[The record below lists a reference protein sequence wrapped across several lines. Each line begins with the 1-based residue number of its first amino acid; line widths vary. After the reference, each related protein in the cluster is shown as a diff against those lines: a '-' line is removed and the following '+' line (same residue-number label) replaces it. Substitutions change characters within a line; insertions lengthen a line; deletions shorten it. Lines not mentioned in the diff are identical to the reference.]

1 MNRNW
6 GCNFGRES
14 NRAVRIS
21 TNVFLELS
29 GNLWLVLITNL
40 DRKPATAIKYYLA
53 QLLQVWYLLEA
64 LKPSN
69 TVKCNYWVLRKDV
82 RNLSWNWVAE
92 KLLILLQL
100 KGGNYIWKDEST
112 KITLISFWYFTFICV
127 GVSMFSTKIL
137 LKWIDTQMFIHK
149 SLKIR
154 FWPIFNLIV
163 AFYKF
168 FGSWV
173 KRVLIHVKS
182 DQVRS
187 DKVVSKFK
195 SGHVKVIFCD
205 KHLSRRYMLG

>member
-53 QLLQVWYLLEA
+53 QLLQVWYHLEA

-69 TVKCNYWVLRKDV
+69 TVKCNYWVLRRGWISDV
-82 RNLSWNWVAE
+82 RNLFWNWVAE
-92 KLLILLQL
+92 KLLIWLQL
-100 KGGNYIWKDEST
+100 KGGNYICKDEST
-112 KITLISFWYFTFICV
+112 KITLILFWYFKFICL

-137 LKWIDTQMFIHK
+137 LKWINFGP
-149 SLKIR
+149 
-154 FWPIFNLIV
+154 FFNLIES
-163 AFYKF
+163 FYKF
-168 FGSWV
+168 FGSWAQ
-173 KRVLIHVKS
+173 RELIHVKS

-187 DKVVSKFK
+187 DKVVSKLK
-195 SGHVKVIFCD
+195 SGQVRTRQSHF
-205 KHLSRRYMLG
+205 LW